1 VQAGEVAGLIRGIM
15 NVAEAVHSIIIKGTS
30 AVLDRCNGLREP
42 QSDSILVVVV
52 VSSSGAGCLKQ
63 GIQRG
68 WDR

>member
-1 VQAGEVAGLIRGIM
+1 MQAGEVAGLIRGIV
-15 NVAEAVHSIIIKGTS
+15 NVGEAVQSMIEGTS
-30 AVLDRCNGLREP
+30 TVLDKCNGLREP